1 MDKRLL
7 ILALCFVFS
16 LGAMAQETEKPVDK
30 PVRAP
35 WESGYL
41 IDQQTPLVPYKGTLE
56 FAIHHRFGT
65 FGNGTS
71 DLFGIWAPSNIRLGL
86 NYSITDD
93 FQIGLGCTKF
103 KKFTDLTYK
112 YRILQ
117 QTRSGAIPID
127 LTFYGNIGLDA
138 RNDEFYG
145 SEYTFTQ
152 RFSYFNQLIIGRKF
166 TNALSAQV
174 APSFLHYNMVDS
186 LIEHDKIAVS
196 FAARYKITPT
206 MSVIANYD
214 LPLHFEGIQEYYE
227 ITNKAK
233 HNVGIGLEISTSTH
247 AFQFFVGSSDKILP
261 QENIHYNQNDF
272 WDGGILIGFNI
283 TRLWSF

>member
-1 MDKRLL
+1 MKIRL
-7 ILALCFVFS
+7 IITGLCMAFMFT
-16 LGAMAQETEKPVDK
+16 AFAQEEEPVVDK

-56 FAIHHRFGT
+56 FVIHHRFGA

-86 NYSITDD
+86 NYSFSDK
-93 FQIGLGCTKF
+93 FQLGLGSTKF

-112 YRILQ
+112 YNILE
-117 QTRSGAIPID
+117 QTRSGAVPVAV
-127 LTFYGNIGLDA
+127 TFWGNIGLDG

-145 SEYTFTQ
+145 SEYAFTQ
-152 RFSYFNQLIIGRKF
+152 RFSYFNQLIVARKF
-166 TNALSAQV
+166 TNALSVQV

-186 LIEHDKIAVS
+186 LIEHDKFAVS
-196 FAARYKITPT
+196 FGARYKITPT
-206 MSVIANYD
+206 MAIIANYD
-214 LPLHFEGIQEYYE
+214 LPLHFKGIQEYYE
-227 ITNKAK
+227 ITDKPYGNF
-233 HNVGIGLEISTSTH
+233 GIGIEISTSTH
-247 AFQFFVGSSDKILP
+247 AFQIFLGSSDKILP
-261 QENIHYNQNDF
+261 QENILYNQNNF
-272 WDGGILIGFNI
+272 WDKGILLGFNM